1 MNFIKKLFSNESS
14 SEFLEKV
21 LEDFFHTCGFSL
33 SCDKI
38 IQEDSTL
45 VVEIYGEDEE
55 ILLEKGGKL
64 LQAIQ
69 AYLSAVLQ
77 TQMRKKG
84 VEEKLFIRVDSGGF
98 LKQYEEDLLSLAHK
112 LKKEALKRN
121 RPVLIRKPLNAFYRR
136 KIHQT
141 LSEDGRVQTKSI
153 GEGLFKTIKIFPL
166 QRKSF

>member
-14 SEFLEKV
+14 AEFLENF
-21 LEDFFHTCGFSL
+21 LEDFFQTCGFSL
-33 SCDKI
+33 SCDKVT
-38 IQEDSTL
+38 QENNTL
-45 VVEIYGEDEE
+45 IVEIYGEDEE

-64 LQAIQ
+64 LQAVQ
-69 AYLSAVLQ
+69 VYLSTVLQ
-77 TQMRKKG
+77 TRMRKKEQ
-84 VEEKLFIRVDSGGF
+84 EEKLFVRVDSGGF
-98 LKQYEEDLLSLAHK
+98 LQQYEEELLSLARK
-112 LKKEALKRN
+112 LKKEALRKN

-136 KIHQT
+136 KIHQI